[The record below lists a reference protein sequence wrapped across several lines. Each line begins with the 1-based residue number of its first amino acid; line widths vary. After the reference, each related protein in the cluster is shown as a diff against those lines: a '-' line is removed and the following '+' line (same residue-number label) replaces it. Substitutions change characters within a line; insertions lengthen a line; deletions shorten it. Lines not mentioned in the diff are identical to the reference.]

1 MRNVFSL
8 SAFQSLLNSMFYLV
22 RLLTGAP
29 FRSAQAAKALHP
41 KSHLLFICNE
51 QNAFQI
57 PTARL
62 PSALMGSNL
71 QHHPGPLMG
80 RRWPGTS
87 VAQRLQT
94 GVDKRGRAAE
104 KQCSGQQFWVQTST
118 PPLPGYE
125 TSGQLLILTEP
136 HFLIEELTTRSL
148 PTSGS
153 LILILSKGR
162 SRFAHDDSFQNQLL
176 HLSTHVHSHD
186 IHSQGPKGGNNPN
199 VP

>member
-62 PSALMGSNL
+62 PS
-71 QHHPGPLMG
+71 
-80 RRWPGTS
+80 
-87 VAQRLQT
+87 
-94 GVDKRGRAAE
+94 
-104 KQCSGQQFWVQTST
+104 F
-118 PPLPGYE
+118 Y
-125 TSGQLLILTEP
+125 I
-136 HFLIEELTTRSL
+136 
-148 PTSGS
+148 
-153 LILILSKGR
+153 
-162 SRFAHDDSFQNQLL
+162 
-176 HLSTHVHSHD
+176 
-186 IHSQGPKGGNNPN
+186 
-199 VP
+199 